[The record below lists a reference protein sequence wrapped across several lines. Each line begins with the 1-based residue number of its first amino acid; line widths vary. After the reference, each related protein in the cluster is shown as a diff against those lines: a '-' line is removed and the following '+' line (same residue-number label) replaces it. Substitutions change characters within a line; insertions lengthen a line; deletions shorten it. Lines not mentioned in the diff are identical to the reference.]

1 MRNKMGSIESG
12 KQLQNK
18 KLECSR
24 LELYFKESDS
34 KKEFASKYLQYLSE
48 ITLNIDESVIENI
61 IDSLLLAWESNNSVY
76 LIGNGGSAAIA
87 SHLANDINIGT
98 LLRGSKP
105 FRVISLVD
113 NPAIVTAISND
124 ENYASVFVKQ
134 LEGILNQGDVIMAFS
149 VSGNS
154 MNIIKALEYAREKN
168 AVTIVC
174 TGFDGGLAKQIAD
187 INLHVPTYKGEY
199 GPAEDVFSIVCH
211 LIYSYLRLSRNRF

>member
-1 MRNKMGSIESG
+1 MGSIESG